1 MIKLFDT
8 KLINGTEF
16 NDYLNL
22 SSKPIYLNI
31 DEGKKNQNL
40 TVGKMNEHNLG
51 VLFLEIPKEGFIKVE
66 SLNILAYELRKYNF
80 IFDKNWKKD
89 QSLYKLYFILSSK

>member
-22 SSKPIYLNI
+22 SSKPMYLNI
-31 DEGKKNQNL
+31 DERKKNQLL
-40 TVGKMNEHNLG
+40 TLGKMNEHNLG
-51 VLFLEIPKEGFIKVE
+51 VLFLEIPNAGFIKVE
-66 SLNILAYELRKYNF
+66 SLNILAHELRKHNF
-80 IFDKNWKKD
+80 IFDKNWEKRSKFI
-89 QSLYKLYFILSSK
+89 QTLLYP